1 MSDAVRK
8 RGYPDCNSSRIKFAT
23 DAYSTGSKRLW
34 AAARGSPMRQLTRL
48 VRYVLPFLVQLLPG
62 IFLLAGV
69 GFLEAFRLMLLKPVL
84 DRVLNPAS
92 GSDSIFLFTIPR
104 IDKPVY
110 LQTFVPAQFHNA
122 WTIVAYALIASTV
135 LKGIFDYAGT
145 YLVNHAGFGM
155 ITNLRNDLYN
165 SVLRRSAS
173 FFTQHTTGTLISTI
187 INDIERVQFAMS
199 SVLAEFLQQIFT
211 FIFLAFAVV
220 IFGHELAWVLVLFVP
235 FIIYSAVRIG
245 RRVRSTT
252 RHGQDQL
259 ADVQNIL
266 HETIT
271 GNRIVKAFGM
281 ESWEVARFRRAAQ
294 RLFHANLRSVAAAAI
309 SSPLMDIFG
318 SIAIALLLLLG
329 RSEIIR
335 GDLKPSDFVVFV
347 GLVLSMYNP
356 ARKFAV
362 FNNSF
367 QQALGASSQLFNFM
381 DSEDVVRDKPGA
393 KRLPRFARSIQFEEV
408 CFSYE
413 QNGGDARDA
422 AREILR
428 GVDLEVKRGEVLAIV
443 GSSGAGKST
452 LVHLIPRFFDVSAG
466 RILIDG
472 HDVRDVTLA
481 SLRSQVGIVTQETVL
496 FNDTVRNNV
505 AYGRPHVPQKEV
517 ESAARAAL
525 AHEFILALPS
535 GYDTLIGER
544 GVRLSGGERQRLA
557 IARALLK
564 NAPILI
570 LDEATSALDS
580 ESESLVQ
587 SALHNLMAGR
597 TVFVIAHRLS
607 TVRRADRIVV
617 IENGAIADIGPHE
630 DLMRKLGTYRR
641 LYELQFADVE
651 TPKVVAQS

>member
-1 MSDAVRK
+1 
-8 RGYPDCNSSRIKFAT
+8 
-23 DAYSTGSKRLW
+23 
-34 AAARGSPMRQLTRL
+34 MRQLTRL
-48 VRYVLPFLVQLLPG
+48 IRYVLPFLWQLLPG
-62 IFLLAGV
+62 IFLLASV

-84 DRVLNPAS
+84 DRVLNPSS
-92 GSDSIFLFTIPR
+92 GSANITLFTIPK
-104 IDKPVY
+104 IDKPIY
-110 LQTFVPAQFHNA
+110 LQWFVPARFHNA
-122 WTIVAYALIASTV
+122 WTIVAFALVASTV
-135 LKGIFDYAGT
+135 LKGIFDYTGT

-165 SVLRRSAS
+165 SVLRRSAA
-173 FFTQHTTGTLISTI
+173 FFTKHTTGTLISTI

-199 SVLAEFLQQIFT
+199 SILAEFLQQVFT
-211 FIFLAFAVV
+211 FIFTGVAVV
-220 IFGHELAWVLVLFVP
+220 IFGRQLAWVLVLFVP
-235 FIIYSAVRIG
+235 FIVYSAVRIG

-252 RHGQDQL
+252 RTGQDQL

-294 RLFHANLRSVAAAAI
+294 RLFKANLRSVAAAAV

-318 SIAIALLLLLG
+318 AIAIALLLLLG
-329 RSEIIR
+329 RGRIVHNE
-335 GDLKPSDFVVFV
+335 LTPSDFVTFV

-367 QQALGASSQLFNFM
+367 QQALGASSQLFKFM
-381 DSEDVVRDKPGA
+381 DTEDVVAERYGA
-393 KRLPRFARSIQFEEV
+393 KRLPRFSESIKFEDV
-408 CFSYE
+408 CFAYE
-413 QNGGDARDA
+413 DNGNREE

-428 GVDLEVKRGEVLAIV
+428 GIDLEVKRGEVLAVV

-452 LVHLIPRFFDVSAG
+452 LVHLIPRFFDVSSG
-466 RILIDG
+466 RLLVDG
-472 HDVRDVTLA
+472 NNVRDVTLA
-481 SLRSQVGIVTQETVL
+481 SLRSQVGIVTQETIL
-496 FNDTVRNNV
+496 FNDTVRNNI
-505 AYGRPHVPQKEV
+505 AYGQPHVPLKEV
-517 ESAARAAL
+517 EAAARAAL
-525 AHEFILALPS
+525 AHDFILALPS
-535 GYDTLIGER
+535 GYDTVIGER
-544 GVRLSGGERQRLA
+544 GVLLSGGERQRLA

-587 SALHNLMAGR
+587 SALHNLMSGR

-607 TVRRADRIVV
+607 TVRTADRIVV
-617 IENGAIADIGPHE
+617 IENGAIADIGTH
-630 DLMRKLGTYRR
+630 DQLMKKLGTYRR
-641 LYELQFADVE
+641 LYELQFATLE
-651 TPKVVAQS
+651 SPSAMAGS